1 MESLLKNHCKVL
13 ITGGYGFIGGNLIR
27 KLLLNSSLNIFNIDK
42 LGYASNQFAI
52 NNLLS
57 KMKNK
62 QKKRYNFFKINLCN
76 LKEVE
81 EVINSIRPDL
91 IFHLA
96 AESHVDRS
104 IQSPSD
110 FIDSNIIGTF
120 NLLYSSRKL
129 FNSLSD
135 EDQNKFKL
143 IHVST
148 DEVFGTLGVIGQFSE
163 NSPYSPRSPY
173 SASKAASDHLVNA
186 WHHTYGLPTITT
198 NCSNNYGPWQ
208 FPEKLIPLAINKAI
222 NGENIPLY
230 GDGSNVRD
238 WLFVDDHIDALL
250 MVASKALIG
259 KRYCI
264 GGSCEKTNRE
274 VLETIC
280 EILDKS
286 ISRATSFKKLITNVK
301 DRPGHDFR
309 YSIDSSLIQNELG
322 WAPKYNFNQGIEKT
336 INWYLKNPIWS
347 QEILKKVNNNNPN
360 L

>member
-1 MESLLKNHCKVL
+1 MAALLKNNCRVL
-13 ITGGYGFIGGNLIR
+13 ITGGYGFIGGTLIR
-27 KLLLNSSLNIFNIDK
+27 KLLLNSSLNIFNVDK
-42 LGYASNQFAI
+42 LSYASDQFAI

-57 KMKNK
+57 KMKNEQK
-62 QKKRYNFFKINLCN
+62 QKYKFFHINLCN
-76 LKEVE
+76 LKEVDE
-81 EVINSIRPDL
+81 LVNSVKPDL

-120 NLLYSSRKL
+120 NLLYSARKL
-129 FNSLSD
+129 FDSFSD
-135 EDQNKFKL
+135 EEQNKFKL

-148 DEVFGTLGVIGQFSE
+148 DEVFGTLGVMGRFSE
-163 NSPYSPRSPY
+163 ISPYSPRSPY
-173 SASKAASDHLVNA
+173 AASKAASDHLVNA
-186 WHHTYGLPTITT
+186 WHHTYGLPTIVT

-222 NGENIPLY
+222 NDENIPLY

-250 MVASKALIG
+250 LIASKGLVG

-264 GGSCEKTNRE
+264 GGSSEKTNRE

-286 ISRATSFKKLITNVK
+286 ITGSTSFKKLIKNVK
-301 DRPGHDFR
+301 DRPGHDYR

-336 INWYLKNPIWS
+336 VKWYLKNHIWS
-347 QEILKKVNNNNPN
+347 QEILNKAQHCNNN
-360 L
+360 

>member
-27 KLLLNSSLNIFNIDK
+27 KLLLNSSLKIFNVDK
-42 LGYASNQFAI
+42 LGYASDQCAI

-57 KMKNK
+57 NMKSEE
-62 QKKRYNFFKINLCN
+62 KKRYKFFHINLCN

-81 EVINSIRPDL
+81 ELVNSVKPDL

-96 AESHVDRS
+96 AESHVDKS

-120 NLLYSSRKL
+120 NLLYSARKL
-129 FNSLSD
+129 FDSLSD

-148 DEVFGTLGVIGQFSE
+148 DEVFGTLGVMGRFSE
-163 NSPYSPRSPY
+163 ISPDSPRSPY

-186 WHHTYGLPTITT
+186 WNHTYGLPTVIT

-222 NGENIPLY
+222 NGEKIPLY

-238 WLFVDDHIDALL
+238 WIFVDDHIDALI
-250 MVASKALIG
+250 MVASKSLIG

-264 GGSCEKTNRE
+264 GGSNEKTNE
-274 VLETIC
+274 
-280 EILDKS
+280 S
-286 ISRATSFKKLITNVK
+286 SRN
-301 DRPGHDFR
+301 
-309 YSIDSSLIQNELG
+309 
-322 WAPKYNFNQGIEKT
+322 
-336 INWYLKNPIWS
+336 YLRNIR
-347 QEILKKVNNNNPN
+347 
-360 L
+360 

>member
-1 MESLLKNHCKVL
+1 MAALLKNHCRVL

-42 LGYASNQFAI
+42 LGYASDQFAI
-52 NNLLS
+52 KNLLS
-57 KMKNK
+57 KMKNE
-62 QKKRYNFFKINLCN
+62 QKERYKFFKINLCN

-81 EVINSIRPDL
+81 ELINYIRPDL

-104 IQSPSD
+104 IQSPSG

-129 FNSLSD
+129 FDSFSD

-222 NGENIPLY
+222 NGEKIPLY

-250 MVASKALIG
+250 IVASKALIG

-264 GGSCEKTNRE
+264 GGSSEKTNRE

-336 INWYLKNPIWS
+336 VNWYLKNPIWS
-347 QEILKKVNNNNPN
+347 QEILKRVHDNNN
-360 L
+360 

>member
-1 MESLLKNHCKVL
+1 MAVLLKNHCRVL
-13 ITGGYGFIGGNLIR
+13 ITGGYGFIGSNLIR
-27 KLLLNSSLNIFNIDK
+27 KLLLNSSLNIFNVDK
-42 LGYASNQFAI
+42 LGYASDQFAI

-57 KMKNK
+57 KMKNE
-62 QKKRYNFFKINLCN
+62 QKERYKFFHINLCN
-76 LKEVE
+76 LKEIDELV
-81 EVINSIRPDL
+81 NSVKPDL

-120 NLLYSSRKL
+120 NLLYSARKL
-129 FNSLSD
+129 FDSFSD

-148 DEVFGTLGVIGQFSE
+148 DEVFGTLGVMGRFSE
-163 NSPYSPRSPY
+163 ISPYSPRSPY

-186 WHHTYGLPTITT
+186 WHHTYGLPTVIT

-238 WLFVDDHIDALL
+238 WLFVDDHIDALI

-264 GGSCEKTNRE
+264 GGSNEKTNRE

-286 ISRATSFKKLITNVK
+286 ISRVTSFKKLITNVK

-322 WAPKYNFNQGIEKT
+322 WAPKYSFNQGIEKT
-336 INWYLKNPIWS
+336 VKWYLKNLIWS
-347 QEILKKVNNNNPN
+347 QEILNKVHYNNI
-360 L
+360 